1 MLFVLSYLLGV
12 LLIILVVIFA
22 SMLVICE
29 HKHIIEIMLWVIIIC
44 SFCFMGCLVKLWF
57 NEQHKEN
64 IIYEFQINDVEQ
76 KDIEN
81 NSYNNFTEVI

>member
-1 MLFVLSYLLGV
+1 MLFVLSYLLGI

-29 HKHIIEIMLWVIIIC
+29 HKHIIKIMLWVIIIC
-44 SFCFMGCLVKLWF
+44 SFCFMGSLVKLWF
-57 NEQHKEN
+57 NEQHEEN